1 MARKPKKQM
10 DIEKWKRWREGGDR
24 QAEIELIEEYLPLVT
39 YVATRLSMGLPDTV
53 DKDDLI
59 SFGRFGLLDAL
70 KKFDYMRGL
79 QFETYGMWRIRG
91 SIIDGLRECDI
102 IPRSVRDKAK
112 KIEEAY
118 TVLEQEN
125 LRTVTDEEVSEYLN
139 ISVAEL
145 RQTLLDVSF
154 ASVLSLDEPIQDD
167 EEQKH
172 SRQTVI
178 MDERA
183 EKPETALH
191 KEQRKEILAE
201 AIERLPAKERTVV
214 SLFYYEECSLTEIA
228 EIMELSASRISQL
241 HSKAVFRLRGAL
253 NRSKDY
259 LLNE

>member
-1 MARKPKKQM
+1 M
-10 DIEKWKRWREGGDR
+10 
-24 QAEIELIEEYLPLVT
+24 
-39 YVATRLSMGLPDTV
+39 
-53 DKDDLI
+53 
-59 SFGRFGLLDAL
+59 
-70 KKFDYMRGL
+70 
-79 QFETYGMWRIRG
+79 
-91 SIIDGLRECDI
+91 
-102 IPRSVRDKAK
+102 
-112 KIEEAY
+112 
-118 TVLEQEN
+118 
-125 LRTVTDEEVSEYLN
+125 N